1 MNIQRDFYLNQLI
14 AGRENGLI
22 KIITGIRRCGKSYLL
37 FNLFHEWLNDNGI
50 DDNHIIEVALD
61 DRSNKALRDPDALL
75 DYVKSQITD
84 KSLHYILLDEIQIV
98 PEFTDVLNSLL
109 HIRNVDVYVTGSN
122 SHFLST
128 DVVTEFRGRGDEIRL
143 HPLSFAEFCQGFQG
157 EKGKA
162 WKEYYTYGGLPLVL
176 SLDTEQKKAN
186 YLDNLYQS
194 VYLADILERHK
205 IKNKT
210 EFDELVKTM
219 ASSIGSPCNPT
230 KLSNTFKSVKKVEIH
245 HHTIS
250 KYLSYLSDAFVLERS
265 VRYDIKGKKY
275 INTLG
280 KYYFSDLGIRNALLG
295 FRQQEENH
303 IMENIIYNELR
314 IRGYH
319 VDVGMVEERT
329 TDRNNKTIRKQ
340 YEVDFVANQG
350 NRRYYIQSAFAM
362 PDEMKVKQE
371 TASLTRINDSFKKII
386 VVKDDIMPKRDENGI
401 VTIGIMDF
409 LLRPDSLDY

>member
-1 MNIQRDFYLNQLI
+1 MNIQRDFYLNQLV

-37 FNLFHEWLNDNGI
+37 FKQFHEWLNANGV
-50 DDNHIIEVALD
+50 DDNHIVEVALD

-75 DYVKSQITD
+75 NYVKSQITD
-84 KSLHYILLDEIQIV
+84 KGLHYILLDEIQIV

-109 HIRNVDVYVTGSN
+109 HIRNADVYVTGSN

-157 EKGKA
+157 ERNKA

-176 SLDTEQKKAN
+176 SLDTEQKKAD
-186 YLDNLYQS
+186 YLTNLYES
-194 VYLADILERHK
+194 VYLVDILERHK

-210 EFDELVKTM
+210 EFDELVKII
-219 ASSIGSPCNPT
+219 ASSIGSPCNPS
-230 KLSNTFKSVKKVEIH
+230 KLSNTFKSVKKVDIH
-245 HHTIS
+245 HNTIG
-250 KYLSYLSDAFVLERS
+250 KYLSYLSDAFVLEKS

-280 KYYFSDLGIRNALLG
+280 KYYFTDLGIRNALLG

-314 IRGYH
+314 IRGFR
-319 VDVGMVEERT
+319 VDVGVIEQRER
-329 TDRNNKTIRKQ
+329 DKNGNQVRKQ

-350 NRRYYIQSAFAM
+350 SKRYYIQSAFAL
-362 PDEMKVKQE
+362 PDEAKVRQE
-371 TASLTRINDSFKKII
+371 TASLTRIDDSFKKII
-386 VVKDDIMPKRDENGI
+386 VIKDDIMPKRDEKGI

-409 LLRPDSLDY
+409 LLQPDSLDY

>member
-1 MNIQRDFYLNQLI
+1 MNIQRDFYLDRLI

-37 FNLFHEWLNDNGI
+37 FKLFHEWLNANGI

-75 DYVKSQITD
+75 DYLKSRIID
-84 KSLHYILLDEIQIV
+84 KSLHYILLDEIQMV

-109 HIRNVDVYVTGSN
+109 HIRNADVYVTGSN

-143 HPLSFAEFCQGFQG
+143 HPLSFAEFCRGFQG
-157 EKGKA
+157 DRSMA
-162 WKEYYTYGGLPLVL
+162 WKEYYTYGGLPLIL
-176 SLDTEQKKAN
+176 SLDTGQKKAD
-186 YLDNLYQS
+186 YLTNLYQS
-194 VYLADILERHK
+194 VYLVDIQERHK
-205 IKNKT
+205 IKNRA
-210 EFDELVKTM
+210 EFDELVKIM
-219 ASSIGSPCNPT
+219 ASSVGSPCNPT

-245 HHTIS
+245 HNTIS

-314 IRGYH
+314 VRGFQ
-319 VDVGMVEERT
+319 VDVGTVEERT
-329 TDRNNKTIRKQ
+329 TDKNNKTIRRQ

-350 NRRYYIQSAFAM
+350 SKRYYIQSAFAL
-362 PDEMKVKQE
+362 PDEAKVRQE
-371 TASLTRINDSFKKII
+371 TASLTRIDDSFKKII

-409 LLRPDSLDY
+409 LLHPDSLDY